1 MKGFSSPQGLDRN
14 CNSGGILLYIRENIA
29 LRLLSPE
36 TDLTEAFF
44 VEINLHNNK
53 KWLISCSYNPKRASI
68 VTHLSTLN
76 KCRYIYL

>member
-1 MKGFSSPQGLDRN
+1 MKGFSSPHCLDRN